1 MCICLY
7 LISNDV
13 SPLKINRPAYFFC
26 EDFIDEKTIGV
37 DSGIDEGE
45 WGGGGV
51 FPTGLAKNT

>member
-1 MCICLY
+1 MMFHLSNKSTCL
-7 LISNDV
+7 
-13 SPLKINRPAYFFC
+13 FFC